1 MVESKENRFSEIVAT
16 RLISDESRSLWTPV
30 AQELD
35 RSDGGPDAAREY
47 LDAQRQRLEERVKD
61 LLEQLKIQTGR

>member
-1 MVESKENRFSEIVAT
+1 MVESEDNRFSDTVAAK
-16 RLISDESRSLWTPV
+16 LMLEDSRSLWTPI

-47 LDAQRQRLEERVKD
+47 LDAQRQRLEERVKN